1 MMTKTKTRQGRMTN
15 DPATRAADLTRPA
28 VDAASLGASDLTHI
42 VTIAGGSCRP
52 AGMAGGDT
60 VATPAELPPTASDNR
75 PTDNPPEG
83 VTPTNTKRHTT
94 VTAAVIQ
101 CEQCGGNC
109 TARRLWARFCSA
121 YCRRM
126 AWLDRNPER
135 AAELAERDKARY
147 RAHIIGNGG
156 TWEEVH

>member
-1 MMTKTKTRQGRMTN
+1 MTTKTRQRRTTN
-15 DPATRAADLTRPA
+15 APTPWAADLTRPA

-101 CEQCGGNC
+101 CEQCGGNF
-109 TARRLWARFCSA
+109 TARRPWARFCSV
-121 YCRRM
+121 YCRRL
-126 AWLDRNPER
+126 AWLGRNPER
-135 AAELAERDKARY
+135 AVELAEHDRARL
-147 RAHIIGNGG
+147 RAHVIGNGRE
-156 TWEEVH
+156 WVD